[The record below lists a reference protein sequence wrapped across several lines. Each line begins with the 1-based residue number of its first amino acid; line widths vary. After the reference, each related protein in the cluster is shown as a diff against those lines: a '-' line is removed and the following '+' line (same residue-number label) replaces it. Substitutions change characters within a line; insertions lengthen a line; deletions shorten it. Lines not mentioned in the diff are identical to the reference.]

1 MKQIYLLTV
10 AFCAFAFSANAQL
23 IDDNFDFYTPGPMGN
38 QAPWWT
44 TWSGVTGTA
53 EDIQVVTDNFNSGT
67 QSGFVGPGG
76 VAPDALLLLGN
87 ESSGQYTVQWQM
99 YVPAGATA
107 YWNIQEDE
115 TPGIQWNDEFYV
127 GETAVGG
134 AAGVIT
140 SLQTGATVPYPE
152 DQWFLIT
159 HEIDMDALTYSVIV
173 DGAPFIT
180 DAAYIGS
187 QLGAID
193 FFSVDNNNQYWVD
206 DVLYLDEIIVLGGD
220 DFSAEN
226 FSVYPN
232 PVQDVL
238 NISTRTVVDNIN
250 VYDVLGKLVLQSQP
264 AAISP
269 SIDMSTL
276 SSGAYL
282 VQVTIGNTSKTVKV
296 IK

>member
-1 MKQIYLLTV
+1 MKKLYLLLV
-10 AFCAFAFSANAQL
+10 AICAFVFSSNAQL

-53 EDIQVVTDNFNSGT
+53 EDIQVVTDNFNSAP
-67 QSGFVGPGG
+67 QSGYIGPGG
-76 VAPDALLLLGN
+76 ATPDALLLLGN
-87 ESSGQYTVQWQM
+87 QSTGQYTVQWQM
-99 YVPAGATA
+99 FVPAGAVG

-115 TPGIQWNDEFYV
+115 APGIQWNDEFYV
-127 GETAVGG
+127 GATASGG
-134 AAGVIT
+134 TFGVIT
-140 SLQTGATVPYPE
+140 SLQTSLTVPYPE
-152 DQWFLIT
+152 DQWFLIK
-159 HEIDMDALTYSVIV
+159 HEIDMDASTYSIEV
-173 DGAPFIT
+173 DGAPFLT
-180 DAAYIGS
+180 NEFYIGS

-193 FFSVDNNNQYWVD
+193 FFSIDANNEYWVD
-206 DVLYLDEIIVLGGD
+206 DVLYLDEILGTD

-238 NISTRTVVDNIN
+238 NINTTSVVDTII

-264 AAISP
+264 DAVSP

-276 SSGAYL
+276 ASGAYL
-282 VQVTIGNTSKTVKV
+282 VQVTIDNASKTVKI